1 MDYDMKVEVAVL
13 QSVVYKID
21 SAVAE
26 IAKSSTEVTRLL
38 AVHDSRIGSLE
49 LDSRETTTDVRD
61 LYKKMNENTKEIVEK
76 LEDITGEQS
85 ELISTLTSSVIKI
98 DEVITQLD
106 SSGAFESDDEIGTF
120 FEQIKN
126 MRDTLLNNLDKK
138 IENNV

>member
-1 MDYDMKVEVAVL
+1 MITFIILITIIILTSGYV
-13 QSVVYKID
+13 IWN
-21 SAVAE
+21 
-26 IAKSSTEVTRLL
+26 LL
-38 AVHDSRIGSLE
+38 
-49 LDSRETTTDVRD
+49 
-61 LYKKMNENTKEIVEK
+61 KKVEK
-76 LEDITGEQS
+76 LEDVTGEQS

>member
-1 MDYDMKVEVAVL
+1 MITFITLITIIILTSGYV
-13 QSVVYKID
+13 IWN
-21 SAVAE
+21 
-26 IAKSSTEVTRLL
+26 LL
-38 AVHDSRIGSLE
+38 
-49 LDSRETTTDVRD
+49 
-61 LYKKMNENTKEIVEK
+61 KKVEK